1 MDGTRSLVS
10 SGQLFIYGVI
20 DPDAADGDG
29 IRAIDVIDSLAQLS
43 GQPSIT
49 VRINSPGGSC
59 VEGIA
64 IYNALR
70 AAGKPIVTQVDG
82 IAASAASVV
91 FLAGD
96 TRLIAES
103 ASVMIHDPWAM
114 AVGTSD
120 DLRASADECDRQRG
134 IITDLYVQRTG
145 QPAESISAMMSAE
158 TYLSASE
165 AIDFGFA
172 TELSQPL
179 RVAACER
186 LDPASMAKLLL
197 AAPSVQATAGAAP
210 VPAAR
215 AATPPKEHTSMTTP
229 AERGATGGEQT
240 AAQTQA
246 PDINAV
252 RMEAATAERAR
263 VAGIYQAV
271 RAAKL
276 DHGVADEFIAS
287 GVSLAQA
294 QGKIIE
300 RWSAAR
306 ESEEG
311 FGKTVDV
318 RSHVTVAKDAQE
330 RWAEG
335 AEQGLAMRA
344 GLVKADRSNEFYG
357 LTLAELARSSLS
369 VRNERASGLGRMDM
383 VGRAFT
389 VRAAGPGYNST
400 SDFPSILQN
409 VAYKAL
415 MKGYSEVDETFD
427 LWTSK
432 GTLSDFRPAY
442 RVDSGLFPALDT
454 VPEGGE
460 YRYGTTTDS
469 GTMVAL
475 ATYGK
480 MFAIT
485 RQAIVND
492 DLDYFNKIPAKM
504 GRAAKR
510 TIGNLV
516 YAIVNTNPLMQDG
529 AALFS
534 SAHGNLAGS
543 AAAPSAATI
552 GAARSA
558 MARQKDDAGLT
569 TGVGIRPKFILV
581 GPELL
586 DSTNTVLR
594 AEYLP
599 GDPGFQPNYV
609 RGAVEPI
616 SDGRLNASSWF
627 LAADPALTDTIEVS
641 YLDGNEEPYLDE
653 KQGWNVDGVEYKVRI
668 DAGVKALHWR
678 GLYKGA

>member
-10 SGQLFIYGVI
+10 NGQLFLYGVI
-20 DPDAADGDG
+20 DPNAVDGDG
-29 IRAIDVIDSLAQLS
+29 IRAIDVIDSIAQLS

-70 AAGKPIVTQVDG
+70 AAGKPVTTQVDG

-134 IITDLYVQRTG
+134 IITELYVQRTG
-145 QPAESISAMMSAE
+145 QPAETIASMMGAE
-158 TYLSASE
+158 TYLSAGE
-165 AIDFGFA
+165 AIDSGFA
-172 TELSQPL
+172 TALTQPL
-179 RVAACER
+179 RVAACAQ
-186 LDPASMAKLLL
+186 LDPESMAKLLL
-197 AAPSVQATAGAAP
+197 AAPSVQATAVAAS
-210 VPAAR
+210 VPAAH
-215 AATPPKEHTSMTTP
+215 AAHPPKGNTHMTTP
-229 AERGATGGEQT
+229 AERGATGGEQS
-240 AAQTQA
+240 AAPT
-246 PDINAV
+246 PTHDLNAV

-287 GVSLAQA
+287 GVSLSAA

-311 FGKTVDV
+311 FGQTVDV
-318 RSHVTVAKDAQE
+318 RSHVTVVKDSQE

-369 VRNERASGLGRMDM
+369 VRNERTGGLGRMDM

-389 VRAAGPGYNST
+389 VRNSGPGYNTT
-400 SDFPSILQN
+400 SDFPAILQN
-409 VAYKAL
+409 VAYKAM
-415 MKGYSEVDETFD
+415 MKGYTEVDETFD
-427 LWTSK
+427 QWTSK

-442 RVDSGLFPALDT
+442 RVDSGLFPALDKLD
-454 VPEGGE
+454 EGME
-460 YRYGTTTDS
+460 YKYGTTTDS
-469 GTMVAL
+469 GTQVVL

-480 MFAIT
+480 MFAIS

-510 TIGNLV
+510 TIGNLC
-516 YAIVNTNPLMQDG
+516 YAVLNSNPVMQDG

-534 SAHGNLAGS
+534 NAHGNLSGTGGI
-543 AAAPSAATI
+543 PSAQTI
-552 GAARSA
+552 GAARTA

-569 TGVGIRPKFILV
+569 TGVGIRPRYILV

-586 DSTNTVLR
+586 DSTNTILR
-594 AEYLP
+594 AQFLP
-599 GDPGFQPNYV
+599 GDAGLQPNYIA
-609 RGAVEPI
+609 GAVEPI
-616 SDGRLNASSWF
+616 SDGRLNAASWF
-627 LAADPALTDTIEVS
+627 LAADPSTTDTIEVS
-641 YLDGNEEPYLDE
+641 YLDGNEEPFMDE

-668 DAGVKALHWR
+668 DAAVKALHWR